1 MSTELIQINWKEF
14 NTSKRWFKRLKKNND
29 DKEIPL
35 KTLEAMETWFP
46 PFLAFHN
53 CTPDELI
60 EEALTDPEN
69 AEDRLDDFY
78 NKRKKEIDRN
88 SCITGIYGVI
98 KGFYRHNKVNVL
110 DISAPSFSER
120 LVVKTDSNY
129 PVFKIVEVSKGD
141 TKIKK
146 LVLNRDLLRE
156 FYSHLSNTYQCVFL
170 CLLSTGLD
178 SQDLLK
184 ITVGDVRSQLHQE
197 RIHFSGN
204 RNKTYSSFASFATK
218 EASHRIK
225 VLVKTQRENAEDD
238 EPVFVISTQ
247 SQKCAFFKI
256 HGRRWVKGDELPIPM
271 KITAQDISD
280 AFRTAQVAM
289 NIPLQ
294 KRKQSPLRPK
304 RFKKVFR
311 TACGN
316 AGLDKDVTKTFLG
329 HQGEQ
334 SQNYQEEGRTLLEF
348 YFEMV
353 EPKISL
359 FFDEEADIEDQ
370 NKLKLKMIEYEARD
384 LKNDED
390 MLILKTQMDHLM
402 EERYIPPTLA
412 NRMSI
417 NEFVQNNNESMFD
430 PTPEEIKMMKE
441 IRQKN
446 KNTTTQ

>member
-1 MSTELIQINWKEF
+1 LSTELIQVNWKEF
-14 NTSKRWFKRLKKNND
+14 NTSKRWFKRLKRNND

-60 EEALTDPEN
+60 EEALIDPED

-78 NKRKKEIDRN
+78 NKRKNEIDRN
-88 SCITGIYGVI
+88 SCITGIYGVV

-120 LVVKTDSNY
+120 QVVKTDSNY
-129 PVFKIVEVSKGD
+129 PVFKIIEVSKGD
-141 TKIKK
+141 KKIKK
-146 LVLNRDLLRE
+146 MVLNRDLLRE

-184 ITVGDVRSQLHQE
+184 LTVGDVRAQLHQE
-197 RIHFSGN
+197 RIYFSGN
-204 RNKTYSSFASFATK
+204 RNKTYSNFASFATK

-225 VLVKTQRENAEDD
+225 VMVKTQRVDAKDD
-238 EPVFVISTQ
+238 EAVFVISTQ

-256 HGRRWVKGDELPIPM
+256 HRRRWVSGDELPLAI
-271 KITAQDISD
+271 KITANDISD
-280 AFRTAQVAM
+280 AFRIAQIAM
-289 NIPLQ
+289 GVTLQ
-294 KRKQSPLRPK
+294 KGKQSPLRPK

-316 AGLDKDVTKTFLG
+316 SGLDKDVTKTFLG

-359 FFDEEADIEDQ
+359 FFDEEADIEDK
-370 NKLKLKMIEYEARD
+370 NEMKLKLIEMQLQIEK
-384 LKNDED
+384 LE
-390 MLILKTQMDHLM
+390 Q
-402 EERYIPPTLA
+402 E
-412 NRMSI
+412 
-417 NEFVQNNNESMFD
+417 NE
-430 PTPEEIKMMKE
+430 
-441 IRQKN
+441 RQKIASS
-446 KNTTTQ
+446 